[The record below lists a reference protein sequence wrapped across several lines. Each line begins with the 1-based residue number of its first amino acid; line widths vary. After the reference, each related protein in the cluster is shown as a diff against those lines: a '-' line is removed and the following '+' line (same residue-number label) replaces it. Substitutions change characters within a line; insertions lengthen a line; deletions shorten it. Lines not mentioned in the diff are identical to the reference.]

1 MKVFITGANR
11 GIGLEFCQQL
21 VQQSDVT
28 RVVATTRDPDGAG
41 SAELRKLAASHDGKL
56 KVIPVD
62 LADDGSVQQLSVH
75 IKNEGSLDWV
85 INNAGVY
92 MSPGDSFQ
100 SFDFQTFRA
109 SFEINTLGPFKVLQ
123 AIAPHLKK
131 GSRIANISTLMG
143 SLTDNTSGGSYA
155 YRSSK
160 AALNMLNKSFAVDHP
175 EYISIVMHPGWV
187 QTDMGGPN
195 ALITTRASVSGMIRV
210 ISGLTSAHSGQF
222 LDYEGHVLPW

>member
-1 MKVFITGANR
+1 MKVFVTGANR

-21 VQQSDVT
+21 LHQSDVT
-28 RVVATTRDPDGAG
+28 RIVATTRDPDGEG
-41 SAELRKLAASHDGKL
+41 SAALRKLAANHDGRLKL
-56 KVIPVD
+56 VPLDVS
-62 LADDGSVQQLSVH
+62 LDGSVKQLPSH
-75 IKNEGSLDWV
+75 LKSEGPFDWV

-92 MSPGDSFQ
+92 LNPGDSFR
-100 SFDFQTFRA
+100 SFDFQAFRD
-109 SFEINTLGPFKVLQ
+109 SFEINTLGPYKVLQ
-123 AIAPHLKK
+123 AIAPLLKT

-160 AALNMLNKSFAVDHP
+160 AALNMLNKSFSLDHS
-175 EYISIVMHPGWV
+175 EYISIVLHPGWV

-210 ISGLTSAHSGQF
+210 ISGLTPTHSGQF
-222 LDYEGHVLPW
+222 LDYEGHTLPW